1 MSPPALNYAANT
13 YLSLTFPPSSPYIH
27 NPSSLTSISDTDTNT
42 NSAHRSNDGARNFQ
56 MIQLQHVSQV
66 GELEDSHIYQV
77 DGVDKSEWER
87 VREQVLGA
95 LKGDRGVSAVQELKA
110 KARAKRDEF

>member
-1 MSPPALNYAANT
+1 MSPPSLNYAANT
-13 YLSLTFPPSSPYIH
+13 YLSLTFPASSPYIH
-27 NPSSLTSISDTDTNT
+27 NPSSLTVIPNT
-42 NSAHRSNDGARNFQ
+42 SPSSGAHMHDGGGRNFQ
-56 MIQLQHVSQV
+56 MVQLQHVSQV

-95 LKGDRGVSAVQELKA
+95 LKGDKGVSAVQELKA
-110 KARAKRDEF
+110 RARAKRDEF

>member
-1 MSPPALNYAANT
+1 MSPPTLNYAANT

-27 NPSSLTSISDTDTNT
+27 NPSALTGIPNSGSDTPQPTAEGT
-42 NSAHRSNDGARNFQ
+42 RSFQ
-56 MIQLQHVSQV
+56 MVQLQHVSQV
-66 GELEDSHIYQV
+66 GALEDSHIYQV

-95 LKGDRGVSAVQELKA
+95 LKGDKGVTAVQELQPKT
-110 KARAKRDEF
+110 RSKRDEF

>member
-27 NPSSLTSISDTDTNT
+27 NPSSLTGISNNTPHSAQYTD
-42 NSAHRSNDGARNFQ
+42 ADARNFQ
-56 MIQLQHVSQV
+56 TVQLQHVSQV
-66 GELEDSHIYQV
+66 GELQDSHIYQV

-95 LKGDRGVSAVQELKA
+95 LKGDKGVSAVQELKA
-110 KARAKRDEF
+110 KTRAKRDEF